1 MALSLFFGASY
12 RNRPTRLA
20 PSPKFLLSR
29 RKASRELTVPMG
41 APVWQL
47 VTVTLTLQDASSPF
61 LVSRKILAVRR
72 FGAGDFELKD

>member
-1 MALSLFFGASY
+1 
-12 RNRPTRLA
+12 
-20 PSPKFLLSR
+20 
-29 RKASRELTVPMG
+29 MG